1 MINNGKVPCIT
12 GNMINNEKVPC
23 ITMMFVLLQTSG
35 QKNAELLRM

>member
-35 QKNAELLRM
+35 QKDAEFLRM